1 MGQPLML
8 KNIEIQNF
16 AIISFLNLNFG
27 SGLNIFTGETGAGK
41 SIVIEALGFLLGA
54 RGDTGL
60 IKQGA
65 NKMSVKAVFS
75 SDGLPHNLTE
85 KYKINK
91 DFCLKRELD
100 IKGRNKAWINDRSVL
115 VGDLAD
121 LGSYLVDFH
130 GQHEHQSLF
139 KASAHLDLL
148 DNFAGLSK
156 ELEEFKKEYD
166 TVKELKEK
174 LAALEMSDGEKQR
187 LLDLYK
193 YQLEE
198 IEKLNP
204 HENEDTEIEN
214 ALPKLKNSGRLLEE
228 SQIVSS
234 CLSEAEGSAVE
245 NLDKA
250 LNVLRK
256 MAETD
261 KTLEP
266 AAEELAGALAVAED
280 IAATVSSYREGLDA
294 DPEALDKLLS
304 RHEDLRRAK
313 AKYGPAL
320 KDVLAFA
327 QNLKEKISALDLNSE
342 NASKLKQALEKQ
354 DKKLLSLNGEIN
366 KKRIKA
372 AQRLAGLVR
381 DEISPL
387 GFGQVRFEV
396 SLENKEQLG
405 PKGNMTAEF
414 LFSSNPGQALRPLKN
429 IASGGEISRLML
441 GLKTVLAGQ
450 CQTMVFDEIDSGISG
465 LTGKLVGKKMRK
477 LAMQRQVICVTHLAQ
492 VAACGQNNF
501 SITKAFNNGQTEVQ
515 VHSLTEEQTVE
526 EIARMIGSSGGAT
539 AGRQHALDLI
549 KEAAAEI

>member
-1 MGQPLML
+1 ML
-8 KNIEIQNF
+8 KNIEIHNF
-16 AIISFLNLNFG
+16 AIISSLNLEFG

-41 SIVIEALGFLLGA
+41 SIVIEALGFVLGA

-65 NKMSVKAVFS
+65 NKMSVKAEFS
-75 SDGLPHNLTE
+75 SEGLPEELTV

-100 IKGRNKAWINDRSVL
+100 EKGRNRAWINESPVL
-115 VGDLAD
+115 VGDLAA
-121 LGSYLVDFH
+121 LGACLVDFH

-156 ELEEFKKEYD
+156 ELAEFKKEYEASQD
-166 TVKELKEK
+166 LKAK

-204 HENEDTEIEN
+204 RENEDTEIEET
-214 ALPKLKNSGRLLEE
+214 LPKLKNSGKLLQE
-228 SQIVSS
+228 SQTVYS
-234 CLSEAEGSAVE
+234 CLSEAEGSAIE

-250 LNVLRK
+250 LNALRK

-261 KTLEP
+261 KTLE
-266 AAEELAGALAVAED
+266 AAAQELAGALAVAED
-280 IAATVSSYREGLDA
+280 VAATVYSYKDSLDA

-313 AKYGPAL
+313 VKYGPEL
-320 KDVLAFA
+320 KDVLSFA
-327 QNLKEKISALDLNSE
+327 ENLRSKISALDLNGE
-342 NASKLKQALEKQ
+342 NALKLKQALEKQ
-354 DKKLLSLNGEIN
+354 HKKLLSLNGEIN

-372 AQRLAGLVR
+372 AQRLATLVR
-381 DEISPL
+381 EEISPL

-405 PKGNMTAEF
+405 PKGDISAEF
-414 LFSSNPGQALRPLKN
+414 LFSSNPGQALRPLRN

-441 GLKTVLAGQ
+441 GLKTVLAGE
-450 CQTMVFDEIDSGISG
+450 CRTMVFDEIDSGISG

-477 LAMQRQVICVTHLAQ
+477 LAAQRQVICVTHLAQ
-492 VAACGQNNF
+492 VAACGQRNF
-501 SITKAFNNGQTEVQ
+501 SITKAFNNGQTEVK
-515 VHSLTEEQTVE
+515 VNCLEGNQTVE

-539 AGRQHALDLI
+539 AGRQHAVDLI

>member
-1 MGQPLML
+1 ML
-8 KNIEIQNF
+8 KNIEIHNF
-16 AIISFLNLNFG
+16 AIISSLNLGFG

-41 SIVIEALGFLLGA
+41 SIVIEALGFVLGA

-65 NKMSVKAVFS
+65 NKMSVKAEFS
-75 SDGLPHNLTE
+75 SEGLPQELTV

-100 IKGRNKAWINDRSVL
+100 EKGRNRAWINESPVL
-115 VGDLAD
+115 VGDLAA
-121 LGSYLVDFH
+121 LGACLVDFH

-156 ELEEFKKEYD
+156 ELAEFKKEYEASQD
-166 TVKELKEK
+166 LKAK

-204 HENEDTEIEN
+204 RENEDTEIEET
-214 ALPKLKNSGRLLEE
+214 LPKLKNSGKLLQE
-228 SQIVSS
+228 SQTVYS
-234 CLSEAEGSAVE
+234 CLSEAEGSAIE
-245 NLDKA
+245 NLDNA
-250 LNVLRK
+250 LNALRK

-261 KTLEP
+261 KTLE
-266 AAEELAGALAVAED
+266 AAAQELAGALAVAED
-280 IAATVSSYREGLDA
+280 VAATVYSYKDSLDA

-313 AKYGPAL
+313 VKYGPEL
-320 KDVLAFA
+320 KDVLSFA
-327 QNLKEKISALDLNSE
+327 ENLRSKISALDLNGE
-342 NASKLKQALEKQ
+342 NALKLKQALEKQ
-354 DKKLLSLNGEIN
+354 HKKLLSLNGEIN

-372 AQRLAGLVR
+372 AQRLAALVR
-381 DEISPL
+381 EEISPL

-396 SLENKEQLG
+396 SLENKEQIG
-405 PKGNMTAEF
+405 PKGDISAEF
-414 LFSSNPGQALRPLKN
+414 LFSSNPGQALRPLRN

-441 GLKTVLAGQ
+441 GLKTVLAGE
-450 CQTMVFDEIDSGISG
+450 CRTMVFDEIDSGISG

-477 LAMQRQVICVTHLAQ
+477 LAAQRQVICVTHLAQ
-492 VAACGQNNF
+492 VAACGQRNF
-501 SITKAFNNGQTEVQ
+501 SITKAFNNGQTEVK
-515 VHSLTEEQTVE
+515 VNCLEGNQTVE

-539 AGRQHALDLI
+539 AGRQHAVDLI